1 MGQLEDHLEDQRVGV
16 SSMANL
22 QTRQLHRRQTQT
34 LTMTYTQNEVRV
46 RHEVVNKKKN
56 GNILKTY
63 GQGVNIDDQEVQR
76 HGKGHGRKQ
85 PEVAPW
91 GHTDQRLVL

>member
-1 MGQLEDHLEDQRVGV
+1 MFCVQVGQLEDHLEDQRVGV

-22 QTRQLHRRQTQT
+22 QLDRRRMQT

-46 RHEVVNKKKN
+46 RSSTKKN